1 MSLCYGRHVDMWLR
15 SSSSFSVLVLC
26 TQTRCHGSLG
36 NLNSSE
42 LSLTLLQH
50 LCFLTIMNQNVC
62 CEKGPTW
69 PIILMVLKQSHFEK
83 KSYPGGLK
91 HWKDQKAWPETSF
104 SSLCWNPLI
113 LKIIILITKCVE
125 YFLLSFS
132 QVWEKA
138 TCSSKLDE
146 TQSFEVQSHTDSIC
160 REILLHRVI
169 DQMMLVSLPPQSIT
183 VCLILSFFFSF
194 SDASSHSPFLSL
206 FSLGLD
212 GWGAW
217 KSERRQRPWPR
228 QVPDHLLGQGLLHF
242 RQWPSK
248 PWQ

>member
-26 TQTRCHGSLG
+26 TQARCHGSLG
-36 NLNSSE
+36 NLNSTE
-42 LSLTLLQH
+42 LSLMLLQH

-69 PIILMVLKQSHFEK
+69 LIILMVLKQSHFEK

-104 SSLCWNPLI
+104 SSLFWNPLI

-125 YFLLSFS
+125 YLFSFS

-169 DQMMLVSLPPQSIT
+169 DQMMLVSLAPQSLS
-183 VCLILSFFFSF
+183 VLFSFFFLF
-194 SDASSHSPFLSL
+194 LRRFLSL
-206 FSLGLD
+206 SFSLSLFAGIR
-212 GWGAW
+212 WMRSVKKWTQTETVAKTSARPSAW
-217 KSERRQRPWPR
+217 PGTSPFPT
-228 QVPDHLLGQGLLHF
+228 VTI
-242 RQWPSK
+242 
-248 PWQ
+248 